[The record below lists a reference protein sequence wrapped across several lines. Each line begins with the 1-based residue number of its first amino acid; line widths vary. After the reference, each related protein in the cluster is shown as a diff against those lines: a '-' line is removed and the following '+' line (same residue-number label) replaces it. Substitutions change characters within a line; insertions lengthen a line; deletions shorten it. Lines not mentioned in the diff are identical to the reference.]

1 MAVKVTKNTKTVKN
15 IISVFEDAVATGTAL
30 QLKKQAEAISKLVKD
45 VIYQQLFKLH
55 PLSPKYFQQ
64 KVKKGLDLRILIATG
79 DYVKSIKV
87 LRIEDKELG
96 VIYQVGFPK
105 RLHKP
110 SKLTFEQLAYW
121 LEFGTK
127 KMPARPHWR
136 VVWAR
141 VKVNFMKGYVKDIHV
156 AVLNEFR
163 RNAKASK
170 LERIQ
175 TLLDKK

>member
-1 MAVKVTKNTKTVKN
+1 MAVKVTKRTKTVKS
-15 IISVFEDAVATGTAL
+15 IVSVFKDAVATGSAQ
-30 QLKKQAEAISKLVKD
+30 QLKQQSEAIAKLVKD

-55 PLSPKYFQQ
+55 PLSHKYFME
-64 KVKKGLDLRILIATG
+64 KVRKGLDLRILIATG

-87 LRIEDKELG
+87 IRAEDKELG

-105 RLHKP
+105 RLHKT
-110 SKLTFEQLAYW
+110 SKVTFEQLANW

-141 VKVNFMKGYVKDIHV
+141 VKVNFMKGYIKDIRV

-163 RNAKASK
+163 RNAKGDK
-170 LERIQ
+170 RERIKN
-175 TLLDKK
+175 LLEKK